1 VGLREHLPGLHS
13 LVGDH
18 MNARALGS
26 IKFLAGPQSGLSIE
40 VSKPITRIGRD
51 SSNDIIIAD
60 PAVSRYH
67 ARLIYRNGTWSIEK
81 FTASNTITVN
91 GLPIQEAPIKHND
104 IIRLGAE
111 TSFLFLAGAE
121 EQPSASPP
129 PALVGDQLLTPR
141 PYRPTVIA
149 EPLASL
155 TIRTN
160 THDEK
165 QTYLLDKQTISI
177 GRDSSNDIV
186 INERVISGVHLQIVR
201 EGNRYVL
208 VHPHPSRQQ
217 TLNGLL
223 YQGQHIAGGESFRK
237 PLTHGDLFRIGNA
250 YGTLVTFTFS
260 DGSGSTQE
268 PLPEIRPI
276 LLDSPIITIGRL
288 PENSVVLNHP
298 QVSGYHAR
306 LEQRDDGHHLLD
318 LGSTNHVYVNGQRI
332 THRFLKAGDEIRIG
346 PFKFIYTGTQLTKY
360 DESSSIRIEAHHL
373 KRVGNNQAVLIN
385 DISLA
390 LPPRK
395 FVAIVGGSGA
405 GKTTLMNALNGQQPA
420 QAGTVYYNG
429 QDYYRSLAAFNTQIG
444 IVPQDDIM
452 HRDLT
457 VERALYYAAKL
468 RLPEDFTEEQI
479 NERINEVLEDVE
491 MKHRRKLLV
500 STLSGGQRKRI
511 SIALELLANP
521 SVFFLDEPTSGLDPG
536 LDRKMMFLLR
546 KLADKGHTI
555 VLVTHATSNI
565 NTCDFICFLA
575 QGGRLVYFG
584 PPNEAKTYFDTD
596 DFAEIY
602 SSLEPS
608 EDNPNIPAEA
618 ETRFKASPLY
628 QKYIVEPLAQ
638 GVHHVATPVVGPGSV
653 DFGSS
658 ALEQQPMR
666 ANTSVKRGNP
676 LRQFLL
682 LSMRYI
688 ELIKNDVG
696 YLLILL
702 LQAPL
707 IGLILLLIVK
717 FLLGSATFSWTSV
730 AVCPTRANIA
740 STSGPVVSGDCQRVV
755 DFLNSPVGTAFATHE
770 GKSKE
775 QLLQEAILPGSG
787 ANAQEVLFIMAFAA
801 VMFGCTNAAREI
813 VKEAPIY
820 RREHAVNL
828 RIAPYLF
835 SKVAI
840 LGVLCLLQSAVLVV
854 MVNFVAPLRQGI
866 FLPASLE
873 GYITLALTS
882 LAGLM
887 LGLMLSAIAP
897 NTDRA
902 LGFLPLLL
910 IPQVIF
916 SGAIFSLN
924 LPVMQFFGAFF
935 PARWA
940 MAGLGSSVGLHGDKL
955 GTDSFSYQG
964 TLFVSVDPTKAQGP
978 ALAHLLL
985 IWGVLMIMIV
995 LFGLLTGYFLK
1006 RKEVRT

>member
-1 VGLREHLPGLHS
+1 
-13 LVGDH
+13 
-18 MNARALGS
+18 MNARALAS
-26 IKFLAGPQSGLSIE
+26 IKFLAGPQSGMIIE
-40 VSKPITRIGRD
+40 LSKPITRIGRD
-51 SSNDIIIAD
+51 PGNDIVIAD

-67 ARLIYRNGTWSIEK
+67 ARLIEHNGTWSIEK
-81 FTASNTITVN
+81 LAASNTLIIN
-91 GLPIQEAPIKHND
+91 GLPIQQATINHND
-104 IIRLGAE
+104 IIRVGAE
-111 TSFLFLAGAE
+111 TSFLFLAAAE
-121 EQPSASPP
+121 GQRSVSSVPPS
-129 PALVGDQLLTPR
+129 PALVGDQLLTFR
-141 PYRPTVIA
+141 PYTPTVIA
-149 EPLASL
+149 EPLEDVSVGGASL

-160 THDEK
+160 THDGK
-165 QTYLLDKQTISI
+165 QTYLLNKQVISI

-186 INERVISGVHLQIVR
+186 MNERVISGAHLQIVR
-201 EGNRYVL
+201 EGNRFVL
-208 VHPHPSRQQ
+208 VHPHPSRQK

-223 YQGQHIAGGESFRK
+223 YQGQHISGGESFRK
-237 PLTHGDLFRIGNA
+237 PLTHGDLFRIGNE

-260 DGSGSTQE
+260 DGSGSPQE

-276 LLDSPIITIGRL
+276 PLDSPIITIGRL

-306 LEQRDDGHHLLD
+306 LEQINGGHRLLD

-332 THRFLKAGDEIRIG
+332 THQLLKAGDEIRIG
-346 PFKFIYTGTQLTKY
+346 PFKFIYTGTQLTQY

-373 KRVGNNQAVLIN
+373 KRLGNNRAVLIN

-390 LPPRK
+390 IPPRK

-405 GKTTLMNALNGQQPA
+405 GKSTLMNALNGQQPA
-420 QAGTVYYNG
+420 QEGTVYYNG
-429 QDYYRSLAAFNTQIG
+429 QDYYRSLAAFSTQLG
-444 IVPQDDIM
+444 YVPQDDIM
-452 HRDLT
+452 HRDLS

-468 RLPEDFTEEQI
+468 RLPEDFTEAQI
-479 NERINEVLEDVE
+479 NQRINEVLEDVE

-500 STLSGGQRKRI
+500 SKLSGGQRKRI

-555 VLVTHATSNI
+555 VLVTHATHNI

-584 PPNEAKTYFDTD
+584 PPNEARTYFDTD

-602 SSLEPS
+602 SSLEPT
-608 EDNPNIPAEA
+608 EDNPNVPAEA

-628 QKYIVEPLAQ
+628 QKYIVEALTQGTQNGVSPLV
-638 GVHHVATPVVGPGSV
+638 GVRPAGLR
-653 DFGSS
+653 SS
-658 ALEQQPMR
+658 AHEQQPMR
-666 ANTSVKRGNP
+666 ASTSVKRGNP

-707 IGLILLLIVK
+707 IALILLLIVK
-717 FLLGSATFSWTSV
+717 FLLGSATFNWTTV
-730 AVCPTRANIA
+730 AICPTRADVT
-740 STSGPVVSGDCQRVV
+740 STSGPVVSNDCKRVV
-755 DFLNSPVGTAFATHE
+755 DFLNSPAGTAFAAQQ
-770 GKSKE
+770 GKSKD
-775 QLLQEAILPGSG
+775 QLLQDAILPGSG

-820 RREHAVNL
+820 RREHAVKL
-828 RIAPYLF
+828 GIAPYLF
-835 SKVAI
+835 SKMAI

-854 MVNFVAPLRQGI
+854 MVNVAAPLRQGI
-866 FLPASLE
+866 FLPANLE
-873 GYITLALTS
+873 VYITLALTS

-887 LGLMLSAIAP
+887 LGLMLSAVAP

-902 LGFLPLLL
+902 LSFLPLLL

-916 SGAIFSLN
+916 SGVIFSLDQ
-924 LPVMQFFGAFF
+924 PVMEFLGAFF

-964 TLFVSVDPTKAQGP
+964 TLFVSADPTKAQGP

-985 IWGVLMIMIV
+985 VWGVLMVMIV
-995 LFGLLTGYFLK
+995 LSGFLTGYFLK
-1006 RKEVRT
+1006 RKEVRAS